1 MSSVSLIHYTV
12 FCHVF
17 SLKLTDRQASR
28 LLELVA
34 GYPGLSRP
42 STRNPLSCRILLI
55 FFSKVSKKQGQNWP
69 FLEVYSKLVP
79 CISYTLN
86 LHISTIYTNDIS
98 LHNLYQKLTSQGA
111 KNMWIPITNMLLM
124 ATSSF
129 AVQRVSC
136 LHSI

>member
-1 MSSVSLIHYTV
+1 MVSLIHYTV

-55 FFSKVSKKQGQNWP
+55 F
-69 FLEVYSKLVP
+69 L
-79 CISYTLN
+79 
-86 LHISTIYTNDIS
+86 
-98 LHNLYQKLTSQGA
+98 A
-111 KNMWIPITNMLLM
+111 
-124 ATSSF
+124 
-129 AVQRVSC
+129 R
-136 LHSI
+136 